1 MVTSLIGWI
10 DYKSIT
16 LEHGKICLE
25 SNKPRT
31 NSQKQNKGRIP
42 PKKRRRQRINNVKR
56 TKTKEKKRPQIQ
68 TEAH

>member
-1 MVTSLIGWI
+1 MEGVWSPSLIGWI

-25 SNKPRT
+25 SNNQGQTHKSKT
-31 NSQKQNKGRIP
+31 KEGIP
-42 PKKRRRQRINNVKR
+42 PKKVEDKEEDQNKR
-56 TKTKEKKRPQIQ
+56 KKRPQLQ